1 MTDVDF
7 EGIRA
12 KEGELLRRLG
22 FVVWVGSRF
31 EAVLAGVLAT
41 LQQEPLAPFSSDG
54 SSVSSQLAKLS
65 EFIDQASTAQ
75 SDTTPRIIKDV
86 WTPLIAEATKLNRHR
101 NRLFH
106 DVWSGSDEPGVLY
119 TSDRRSGEFHEEAR
133 TIDGLQAVT
142 QRYLNLTYDLQVA
155 ASQATTHLTGQRP
168 LEPRTGNAGHI
179 MKVVR
184 GSQHLSGDNRA

>member
-1 MTDVDF
+1 MTDVDN

-12 KEGELLRRLG
+12 KEEELLRRLG

-31 EAVLAGVLAT
+31 EAVLAGVMAT

-54 SSVSSQLAKLS
+54 SSVTAQVAKLS
-65 EFIDQASTAQ
+65 KFIEASPAK
-75 SDTTPRIIKDV
+75 SDTAPRIVKDV
-86 WTPLIAEATKLNRHR
+86 WTPLIAEAKELNQHR

-119 TSDRRSGEFHEEAR
+119 TSDRRTGKFHEEAR
-133 TIDGLQAVT
+133 TIEGLQDLT
-142 QRYLNLTYDLQVA
+142 RRYLNLTYDLQVA

-168 LEPRTGNAGHI
+168 LEARTSNAGHM

-184 GSQHLSGDNRA
+184 GSQHLSGDDRS